1 MLIYG
6 VSSKKFVAVIFLIV
20 GAVSVLL
27 GLWGEFTFV
36 SCGPG
41 ATDMH
46 PCLLTGPLGCP
57 GRNNSHRSGNQVDPV
72 AFGFALKVGGP
83 GGI

>member
-1 MLIYG
+1 MWREGSASTLIYSI
-6 VSSKKFVAVIFLIV
+6 SSEKVVAAVFLII

-41 ATDMH
+41 ALTCIRVYSLD
-46 PCLLTGPLGCP
+46 LLAVMAGTIVIGVGIKLIRELSG
-57 GRNNSHRSGNQVDPV
+57 SH
-72 AFGFALKVGGP
+72 
-83 GGI
+83 

>member
-41 ATDMH
+41 ALTCIRVYSLD
-46 PCLLTGPLGCP
+46 LLAVTAGTIVTGVGIKLIRELSG
-57 GRNNSHRSGNQVDPV
+57 SH
-72 AFGFALKVGGP
+72 
-83 GGI
+83 

>member
-1 MLIYG
+1 MIYSI
-6 VSSKKFVAVIFLIV
+6 SSEKVVAAVFLII

-41 ATDMH
+41 ALTCIRVYSLD
-46 PCLLTGPLGCP
+46 LLAVMAGTIVIGVGIKLIRELSG
-57 GRNNSHRSGNQVDPV
+57 SH
-72 AFGFALKVGGP
+72 
-83 GGI
+83 

>member
-36 SCGPG
+36 SCGPR
-41 ATDMH
+41 ALTCIRVSSLD
-46 PCLLTGPLGCP
+46 LLAVLAGTIVIGVGIKLIRELSGP
-57 GRNNSHRSGNQVDPV
+57 H
-72 AFGFALKVGGP
+72 
-83 GGI
+83 